1 MGLVETPV
9 LPCPECRAN
18 GDEGVGRIG
27 NNRSTCPICN
37 NFAQAV
43 YLRARRRLAE
53 MFPEEYAR
61 LKVEAGLEL
70 YPGVVETFLRNNPE
84 VQ

>member
-1 MGLVETPV
+1 
-9 LPCPECRAN
+9 
-18 GDEGVGRIG
+18 
-27 NNRSTCPICN
+27 
-37 NFAQAV
+37 
-43 YLRARRRLAE
+43 

-84 VQ
+84 VA